1 MRQWFLASLVLAT
14 AVVGLT
20 AARQAPGSQ
29 SPAVEEN
36 TASLRITS
44 PLGRTGTATK
54 VRIVAQVTLPQGV
67 TLSPLD
73 FYVDGVKV
81 GSVESGPPYGVDWVD
96 ENPLE
101 RREIVIQ
108 ANDSAGHLLKDTV
121 VLPAYEVVEKTGVT
135 GVLLE
140 TSVYDKTGR
149 FVSSLDPKELRVTE
163 NGVDQVIDSVTRE
176 TIPNDLVML
185 VDNSQS
191 MSRRMDFVRR
201 ATERIAASLHKKDRA
216 IVAPFNK
223 HIGTITG
230 PSDDAATLGQAIAAM
245 HAGGGTALLDAL
257 IEAMHLLEHAEGR
270 RAIVLLTDGYDE
282 NSVATQ
288 ADVLKAIGETQ
299 VTVYVVGIGGVA
311 GISLKG
317 EAMMKTIAE
326 KSGGRVYFPPREME
340 LVQAADAISSD
351 THSRYLITYTPTNQE
366 KDGTWRE
373 VAVTVPE
380 GYHAR
385 TRAGYFAPA
394 PPPIRPTIEFTV
406 LDASRRYVDVT
417 AADLEVMEDGV
428 AQKVDTFQEAVDPVS
443 IVVALDQ
450 SGSMKKSADL
460 VRQTAKQFVLAVRP
474 EDSLALILFAD
485 EPKYAHVLATNRQWS
500 LDAIEKYNPNGGTAL
515 YDALWNSLLT
525 LKGVPGRRAV
535 VVMTDGRDENNPGTA
550 PGSAHMFDEILPLSR
565 QVGATI
571 YTVGL
576 GTKLDK
582 DILEKLANETGGQSY
597 FASDASALGDQ
608 FQAVVENLRRRYVLS
623 YTSSNT
629 EHNGKW
635 RAVQIRPRSQGL
647 VVATGGGYFA
657 PAE

>member
-29 SPAVEEN
+29 EQAAGE
-36 TASLRITS
+36 TGTSLRITS
-44 PLGRTGTATK
+44 PLGRTGTAAK
-54 VRIVAQVTLPQGV
+54 IRIVAQVALPPGV
-67 TLSPLD
+67 TLSALD

-81 GSVESGPPYGVDWVD
+81 GTVESGPPYAVDWVD

-101 RREIVIQ
+101 RREIVVQ
-108 ANDSAGHLLKDTV
+108 ANDSAGHVLKDTV

-149 FVSSLDPKELRVTE
+149 FVSSLDPGALSVAE
-163 NGVDQVIDSVTRE
+163 NGVDQTIDSVTRE

-223 HIGTITG
+223 HIGTVTG
-230 PSDDAATLGQAIAAM
+230 PSDDAATLGQAITAM
-245 HAGGGTALLDAL
+245 RAGGGTALLDAL

-288 ADVLKAIGETQ
+288 DDVLKAIGETQ

-317 EAMMKTIAE
+317 EAMMRKIAE
-326 KSGGRVYFPPREME
+326 KSGGRVYFPPRETE
-340 LVQAADAISSD
+340 LIMAADAISSD
-351 THSRYLITYTPTNQE
+351 THSRYLITYTPKNQE

-373 VAVTVPE
+373 VAVKVPE
-380 GYHAR
+380 GYLAR

-460 VRQTAKQFVLAVRP
+460 VRQTAKDFVLAVRP
-474 EDSLALILFAD
+474 EDSLALIMFAD

-550 PGSAHMFDEILPLSR
+550 PGSAHMFDEILPLCR

-576 GTKLDK
+576 GTKLDRET
-582 DILEKLANETGGQSY
+582 LEKLANETGGQSY

-629 EHNGKW
+629 GHDGKW
-635 RAVQIRPRSQGL
+635 RAVQIRPRAHGL

>member
-1 MRQWFLASLVLAT
+1 MRQWLLASLVLAT

-29 SPAVEEN
+29 DQAAGE
-36 TASLRITS
+36 TGTSLRITS

-54 VRIVAQVTLPQGV
+54 VRIVAQVTLASGV

-81 GSVESGPPYGVDWVD
+81 GTVESGPPYAVDWVD

-101 RREIVIQ
+101 RREIVVQ
-108 ANDSAGHLLKDTV
+108 ANDSAGHVLKDTV

-149 FVSSLDPKELRVTE
+149 FVSSLEPNALRVTE
-163 NGVDQVIDSVTRE
+163 DGIDQTIDSVTRE
-176 TIPNDLVML
+176 NIPNDLVML

-201 ATERIAASLHKKDRA
+201 ATERIAASLHKQDRA

-223 HIGTITG
+223 HIGTVTG
-230 PSDDAATLGQAIAAM
+230 PSDDAATLGQAITAM

-288 ADVLKAIGETQ
+288 DDVLKAIGETQ

-317 EAMMKTIAE
+317 ETMMRKIAE
-326 KSGGRVYFPPREME
+326 KSGGRVYFPPREAE
-340 LVQAADAISSD
+340 LVMAADAISSD
-351 THSRYLITYTPTNQE
+351 THSRYLITYTPKNQE

-373 VAVTVPE
+373 VAVKVPE
-380 GYHAR
+380 GYNAR

-417 AADLEVMEDGV
+417 AADLEVIEDGV
-428 AQKVDTFQEAVDPVS
+428 SQKVDTFQEAVDPVS

-460 VRQTAKQFVLAVRP
+460 VRQTAKDFVLAVRP

-576 GTKLDK
+576 GTKLDRET
-582 DILEKLANETGGQSY
+582 LEKLANETGGQSY
-597 FASDASALGDQ
+597 FASDAAALGEQ

-629 EHNGKW
+629 GHDGKW
-635 RAVQIRPRSQGL
+635 RAVQIRPRSHGL